1 MPAPYFAGTAI
12 QAAIVTLWGAF
23 IAALPGIIG
32 RIALALGISSVT
44 YTGFSMVVGSFKDD
58 LIARFSNLPVLT
70 LDILGVLQVGAAVN
84 IIFSAFLAKAAIS
97 GYSSVSKAFKV
108 DPSKKMPGW
117 NY

>member
-1 MPAPYFAGTAI
+1 MAPFLAGTAI

-32 RIALALGISSVT
+32 RIALTLGISSVT
-44 YTGFSMVVGSFKDD
+44 YTGFSLLIGSFRDD
-58 LIARFSNLPVLT
+58 LLARFSGLPVIT
-70 LDILGVLQVGAAVN
+70 LELLGILQVGAAVN
-84 IIFSAFLAKAAIS
+84 IIFSAFLAKAAIN

-108 DPSKKMPGW
+108 DPSKKLPGW